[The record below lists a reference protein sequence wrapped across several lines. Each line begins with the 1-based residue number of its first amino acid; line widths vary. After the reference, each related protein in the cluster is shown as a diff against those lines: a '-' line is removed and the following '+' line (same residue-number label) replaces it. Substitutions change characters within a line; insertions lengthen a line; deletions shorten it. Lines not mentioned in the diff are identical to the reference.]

1 MVNTNLR
8 LVNQIILSWKC
19 TVVLTDNQNDKL
31 MKTNALLIITAT
43 LMATTT
49 YGQITG
55 KIINKTNEAIPF
67 VNVVLYQANDTTI
80 VKGTNADEKGMFSL
94 SSTKEGVFLIGISS
108 VGYQSMFTK
117 PITIAIQNEAVDIG
131 VLQMADNVNALT
143 EVVVSAKKDL
153 IQTTPVGQVINVQ
166 SSIMTK
172 GSSALQVLERLPGV
186 IIDYRNNSFSLN
198 GQSGVAVMI
207 NGRTVRLS
215 LTEVMAM
222 LNGMNADNIDKIEI
236 ITSPTAQYD
245 AEGGAGLINIVL
257 KKNEYEG
264 TKLNFSSTLGY
275 GFREKASTSIN
286 VSHGTK
292 NSNYYASYS
301 MLHDGAKSSWQAYG
315 ALNFPTLGGA
325 YTCSFYSATVNL
337 KNSHN
342 LSLGFDHK
350 LNPKTLVGGSV
361 TYLNSTTKPNVQSD
375 GFYDFQSGNYF
386 AMKINSLGNNLG
398 QNIQSSAF
406 VEKQLSVKSKLNV
419 DASYWYFKN
428 NSPSLINSTY
438 YDKEGE
444 IIKPSSSV
452 FTEGN
457 RGEGIS
463 ELNIGVLKGD
473 FSTKLTDKINVETG
487 IKGSYSSNTN
497 NSKVEKKENDVWI
510 LDNRSQSTV
519 ISNES
524 ILAAYSSFDFTLNT
538 KTSLTAGLRYE
549 YWARDINH
557 QTNTYSQFFPSL
569 NLSHKIAENSS
580 VVLNVSRRISRPA
593 YNDLIAG
600 LFYND
605 PSSVFTGN
613 PLLKPS
619 ITNAF
624 KTTFTHKNIS
634 IGLGIQREVNPIIR
648 YQLSTTAAKD
658 IFILSPQNL
667 DFMNSFSL
675 TTNVPIQLFSW
686 WKINIGGTTAYR
698 KYRVGYTP
706 QVAEKAYLFH
716 NYFLNQTL
724 SLPQNIELEITGW
737 HNSNQFDGPN
747 MIKGFG
753 VLNMGIAK
761 KLDKDRG
768 TIQLAITDIFKSMN
782 IYTEVGV
789 VTPVVFIEQNKVHY
803 MDETAYA
810 RIFKLSYSRSFG
822 STVRSRN
829 KTNNIEEE
837 GSRIR

>member
-1 MVNTNLR
+1 
-8 LVNQIILSWKC
+8 
-19 TVVLTDNQNDKL
+19 
-31 MKTNALLIITAT
+31 MKTNALLLIIAISI
-43 LMATTT
+43 ATTS

-67 VNVVLYQANDTTI
+67 VNVVLYQASDTLI
-80 VKGTNADEKGMFSL
+80 LKGTYTDEKGVFSL
-94 SSTKEGVFLIGISS
+94 PLVKEGVFLIGVSS
-108 VGYQSMFTK
+108 VGYQSMITK
-117 PITIAIQNEAVDIG
+117 PITVSLQNEALDIG
-131 VLQMADNVNALT
+131 VLQMVENINTLN
-143 EVVVSAKKDL
+143 EVVVSTKKNL

-166 SSIMTK
+166 SSLMTK

-264 TKLNFSSTLGY
+264 TKLSFSSTLGY
-275 GFREKASTSIN
+275 GFGEKAAASIN
-286 VSHGTK
+286 LSHGTK

-301 MLHDGAKSSWQAYG
+301 MLHDEAKSSWQAYG
-315 ALNFPTLGGA
+315 ALNFPALGGA
-325 YTCSFYSATVNL
+325 YTSGFYSATINL

-342 LSLGFDHK
+342 LSLGFDHR
-350 LNPKTLVGGSV
+350 LNPKTLVGGSI
-361 TYLNSTTKPNVQSD
+361 TYLHSTTKPNVQSD

-398 QNIQSSAF
+398 QNVQSSAF
-406 VEKQLSVKSKLNV
+406 LEKQLSIKSKLNI
-419 DASYWYFKN
+419 DASYWYFRN

-438 YDKEGE
+438 YNKAGN
-444 IIKPSSSV
+444 IIKPSDSV

-457 RGEGIS
+457 RGEGLS

-497 NSKVEKKENDVWI
+497 NSKVEKKEHDVWV
-510 LDNRSQSTV
+510 LDSRSQSTV

-524 ILAAYSSFDFTLNT
+524 ILAAYSSFDFTLSPKISFT
-538 KTSLTAGLRYE
+538 TGLRYE

-557 QTNTYSQFFPSL
+557 HTNTYSQFFPSL
-569 NLSHKIAENSS
+569 NFTHKIAENSS
-580 VVLNVSRRISRPA
+580 YVVSLSRRISRPA
-593 YNDLIAG
+593 YNDLISG

-634 IGLGIQREVNPIIR
+634 VGLGIQQEVNPIIR

-667 DFMNSFSL
+667 DYMNSVSL

-686 WKINIGGTTAYR
+686 WKITIGGTTAYR
-698 KYRVGYTP
+698 KYKVGYTP

-716 NYFLNQTL
+716 NYFLNQSV
-724 SLPQNIELEITGW
+724 SLPHNIEVEITGW
-737 HNSNQFDGPN
+737 HNTNQFDGPN

-753 VLNMGIAK
+753 VMNLGIAK

-789 VTPVVFIEQNKVHY
+789 VTPVVFIENNKVHY

-822 STVRSRN
+822 STVRSRS
-829 KTNNIEEE
+829 KTNNVEEE